1 MSYHIIDCDVRNI
14 ERYME
19 EIVKVENSTQ
29 YMVSELFFVWLLI
42 IVMILYDHLS
52 FNILYCPWPSA
63 TINISLL
70 CFIYIN
76 AYYNE
81 QSHTYIRTL

>member
-29 YMVSELFFVWLLI
+29 YLVSELFFVWLLI
-42 IVMILYDHLS
+42 IVKTLYDHLS
-52 FNILYCPWPSA
+52 FN
-63 TINISLL
+63 
-70 CFIYIN
+70 
-76 AYYNE
+76 
-81 QSHTYIRTL
+81 TYSYLFDH